1 LRVRDELSYEK
12 KVIDKKTH
20 IRKFITSI
28 LKARKKEKKICKN
41 IHIFSSV

>member
-1 LRVRDELSYEK
+1 LRVGDELSYEK
-12 KVIDKKTH
+12 KFIDKKTH

-28 LKARKKEKKICKN
+28 LKARKEEKKNCKK